1 MDSTDTS
8 SVKLILTKNDYSN
21 ELFFTLLK
29 LVVDS
34 VKICMLEI
42 DEISFKILIQIVNLL
57 PKLHS
62 LKINVFIIER

>member
-1 MDSTDTS
+1 LDSTDTS